1 MAVYDVGRYSLYAA
15 QAQLAHHRV
24 AHGIDL
30 LRGQRIDGT
39 SITAAEH
46 DLPEVVRCQQ
56 PMRAAHVSKIRRI
69 TDAITATNGRPARK
83 VWNDA

>member
-1 MAVYDVGRYSLYAA
+1 M
-15 QAQLAHHRV
+15 

-46 DLPEVVRCQQ
+46 DLLEVIRCQQ
-56 PMRAAHVSKIRRI
+56 LERAARGGHDNIPDPNGIEASYRVRR
-69 TDAITATNGRPARK
+69 G
-83 VWNDA
+83 